1 MQTFKK
7 TERLRSKK
15 LIERLFNQGNTI
27 KNYPFKIVWLEND
40 IRAPFPAQVLV
51 SVSRRTFKRAVDRNK
66 IKRRIKEAYRHH
78 KNALY
83 EYLNEADKHLIF
95 AIVYTGRELLKYNDI
110 ERKIIDSLK
119 RLIEDN
125 EKTIK

>member
-27 KNYPFKIVWLEND
+27 KNHPIKIVWLESEV
-40 IRAPFPAQVLV
+40 RSPFPAQVLI
-51 SVSRRTFKRAVDRNK
+51 SVSKRTIKRAVDRNK
-66 IKRRIKEAYRHH
+66 TKRRIKEAYRHH
-78 KNALY
+78 KNVLY
-83 EYLNEADKHLIF
+83 DYLNEADKHMIF
-95 AIVYTGRELLKYNDI
+95 AVIYTGRELLKYTDI